1 MNTLKTGVLM
11 AGLTALVMAIGYGV
25 GGTNGMIYAFGLAA
39 VMNFVSY
46 WYSDKMVLAMTHAQ
60 EVGPAEAPQLY
71 ALVKRLTERDGLP
84 MPRLYIVPD
93 PTPNAFAT
101 GRDPRHA
108 AVAVNHGL
116 LEILNEDEVEGVIAH
131 ELSHVKHR
139 DILISTIAATMA
151 GALVMLSR
159 MAWWG
164 MMLGGYG
171 GGDGGER
178 RRDEGGMSPIGA
190 LVMII
195 VAPIAALIIQLAISR
210 SREYAADESGGRL
223 TKRPQSLASALLKL
237 ERQNERLPSPTATP
251 ATAHMYIVNPLHG
264 GVLTSLFSTHPPIED
279 RVARLEALAR
289 QIGAAPRSRTSTG
302 RGLV

>member
-1 MNTLKTGVLM
+1 MQEWDHCTSAARIHTPTREGGPKRQGMNTFKTGLLM
-11 AGLTALVMAIGYGV
+11 AGLTALLMAIGYWLGN
-25 GGTNGMIYAFGLAA
+25 TTGMLYCFILAT

-46 WYSDKMVLAMTHAQ
+46 WYSDKMVLAMTGAR
-60 EVGPAEAPQLY
+60 EVAPAEAPQLY
-71 ALVKRLTERDGLP
+71 ALVRRLTEREGLP

-101 GRDPRHA
+101 GRDPQHA
-108 AVAVNHGL
+108 AVAVNQGL

-195 VAPIAALIIQLAISR
+195 VAPIAAMIIQLAISR
-210 SREYAADESGGRL
+210 SREYAA
-223 TKRPQSLASALLKL
+223 
-237 ERQNERLPSPTATP
+237 
-251 ATAHMYIVNPLHG
+251 
-264 GVLTSLFSTHPPIED
+264 
-279 RVARLEALAR
+279 
-289 QIGAAPRSRTSTG
+289 
-302 RGLV
+302 

>member
-1 MNTLKTGVLM
+1 M
-11 AGLTALVMAIGYGV
+11 
-25 GGTNGMIYAFGLAA
+25 
-39 VMNFVSY
+39 
-46 WYSDKMVLAMTHAQ
+46 AMTHAQ

-101 GRDPRHA
+101 GRDPQHA
-108 AVAVNHGL
+108 AVAVNEGL

-171 GGDGGER
+171 GEWTHSQAPPFWLGLAGLLLAPSRGVLIYSPAPYVTPSSASGMNCARRKKRKPCWRADGPRKRLGELQRSWSAGSSSAPPSSKPRTANYWPRSPSASGLR
-178 RRDEGGMSPIGA
+178 RR
-190 LVMII
+190 
-195 VAPIAALIIQLAISR
+195 
-210 SREYAADESGGRL
+210 YAARPRRCWLSTSGW
-223 TKRPQSLASALLKL
+223 
-237 ERQNERLPSPTATP
+237 
-251 ATAHMYIVNPLHG
+251 LHW
-264 GVLTSLFSTHPPIED
+264 
-279 RVARLEALAR
+279 
-289 QIGAAPRSRTSTG
+289 
-302 RGLV
+302 

>member
-1 MNTLKTGVLM
+1 MNTLKTGILM
-11 AGLTALVMAIGYGV
+11 AGLTALVMAIGYWIGS
-25 GGTNGMIYAFGLAA
+25 TNGMIYAFVLAA
-39 VMNFVSY
+39 VMNFFSY

-71 ALVKRLTERDGLP
+71 ALVKRLTERDHLP

-101 GRDPRHA
+101 GRDPEHA
-108 AVAVNHGL
+108 AVAVNRGL
-116 LEILNEDEVEGVIAH
+116 LEMLNEDELAGVLAH

-139 DILISTIAATMA
+139 DVLISTIAATLA

-171 GGDGGER
+171 GGYDDR
-178 RRDEGGMSPIGA
+178 RRDDGGMNPIAA

-195 VAPIAALIIQLAISR
+195 VAPIAAMIIQFAISR
-210 SREYAADESGGRL
+210 SREYAADEAGARL
-223 TKRPQSLASALLKL
+223 TGRPQNLANALLKL
-237 ERQNERLPSPTATP
+237 ERISEQAVSPTATP

-264 GVLTSLFSTHPPIED
+264 GGMASLFSTHPPLEQRI
-279 RVARLEALAR
+279 ARLEALAR
-289 QIGAAPRSRTSTG
+289 ELGSTPRSSLATE
-302 RGLV
+302 RGQF